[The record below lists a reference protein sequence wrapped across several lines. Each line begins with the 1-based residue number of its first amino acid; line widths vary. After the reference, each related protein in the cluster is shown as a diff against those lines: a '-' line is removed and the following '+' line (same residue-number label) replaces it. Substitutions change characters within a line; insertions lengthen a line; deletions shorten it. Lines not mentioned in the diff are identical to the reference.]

1 MDENLTHDEQLAAM
15 RREMRQ
21 WAFGIRAVY
30 GLLLGVPLYYIT
42 RVLVEL
48 PQIGTLF
55 EDMLGSKEK
64 LPATTL
70 LLLDHP
76 LAAASII
83 WLFSLVAA
91 TAIFVLQQAKHV
103 WVVMVISVIFLIA
116 AAHVVTALLLEPL
129 IQVVMNLTGS
139 GV

>member
-21 WAFGIRAVY
+21 WALGIRAVY
-30 GLLLGVPLYYIT
+30 VLLLGVPLYYIT

-55 EDMLGSKEK
+55 EDMLGSKQK